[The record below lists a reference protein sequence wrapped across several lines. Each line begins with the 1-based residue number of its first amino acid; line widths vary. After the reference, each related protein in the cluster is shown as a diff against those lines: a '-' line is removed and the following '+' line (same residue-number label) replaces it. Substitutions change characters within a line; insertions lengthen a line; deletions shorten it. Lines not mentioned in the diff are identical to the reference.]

1 MKNIL
6 IISESILKAGAGNAS
21 QNIFNFFS
29 KNSVAKLLVPIYS
42 NKYEKNVLS
51 YYNNLTIFYFI
62 FIKSIIRIISYSLS
76 KNKFFFFNNIFRF
89 SLFSAKKIKRII
101 NDFHPDYVIILWY
114 ESILN
119 YKEILKI
126 KKELNTKIIIYPF
139 DMFSFTGGCRYV
151 QSCNQF
157 NKECIKC
164 PAIKLKNTAHH
175 NYLSN
180 KNYLKKIDPI
190 FLFPS
195 QYALKFSQATNILQK
210 SIKKFIFYYPSKTK
224 NKTQYI
230 KSFDIGD
237 LIYNKKKKEKLDKVV
252 FFGAQDGR
260 EWRKGIFNLINII
273 ETFKIKYPDIY
284 SKTLFI
290 FTGNYIGDIFDK
302 IDNNFITLGFIEHSK
317 IIELY
322 KISDIIIIPSLQE
335 WSSLMLLEVF
345 SLNKVIFCFNTGSAG
360 DFIVNEINGN
370 IFEPFD
376 YNEFHYQFNKYL
388 IKKKMKLINNQS
400 IKKKIIDSNNKIIS
414 YLDKN

>member
-6 IISESILKAGAGNAS
+6 IISEVFSNAGAGNAS
-21 QNIFNFFS
+21 KNIFSFFRHNGVTKILLPFYS
-29 KNSVAKLLVPIYS
+29 KEYD
-42 NKYEKNVLS
+42 KNVLS
-51 YYNNLTIFYFI
+51 YYNYLTIFYYF
-62 FIKSIIRIISYSLS
+62 FVKSIIRVIFFFFS

-89 SLFSAKKIKRII
+89 SLFSSKNIKRII

-114 ESILN
+114 ETILN

-139 DMFSFTGGCRYV
+139 DMYSFTGGCRYV
-151 QSCNQF
+151 QSCDKF

-180 KNYLKKIDPI
+180 KNYLRKIDPI

-195 QYALKFSQATNILQK
+195 QYALKFSKATNILHK
-210 SIKKFIFYYPSKTK
+210 SIKKIIFYYPLNNL
-224 NKTQYI
+224 NKKQYI
-230 KSFDIGD
+230 SSSDIND
-237 LIYNKKKKEKLDKVV
+237 LIYIKKKKEKLDKVV

-260 EWRKGIFNLINII
+260 EWRKGIFNLKNII
-273 ETFKIKYPDIY
+273 QTFKIKYPDTY

-290 FTGNYIGDIFDK
+290 FPGNYSGNILNN

-335 WSSLMLLEVF
+335 WSSLMLLEAF
-345 SLNKVIFCFNTGSAG
+345 SLNKVIFCFNTGSSS
-360 DFIVNEINGN
+360 DFIVNKINGN
-370 IFEPFD
+370 IFEPFN
-376 YNEFHYQFNKYL
+376 YNDFHYQFNKYL
-388 IKKKMKLINNQS
+388 TKKMKVINNQS
-400 IKKKIIDSNNKIIS
+400 INKKIIDSHNKIIS
-414 YLDKN
+414 YLEKN